1 MKFVGR
7 DMQTTEARRWWHCL
21 NDKYKQYT
29 QHDLRHI
36 RSSMLDV
43 VDQMLRIGPHA
54 IQGGKR
60 CSLNTVL

>member
-7 DMQTTEARRWWHCL
+7 DVQTTEARRWWHCL
-21 NDKYKQYT
+21 NDKCKQYA

-43 VDQMLRIGPHA
+43 VTKCLELGHMQSKVEKDAP
-54 IQGGKR
+54 
-60 CSLNTVL
+60 